1 MKKVFLSIVLML
13 IAAVGMQAEIKFGV
27 RGGYNITKMSFN
39 ESVMSADNKAGFYI
53 GPTVKIGLPM
63 NFALDASLL
72 YDQRDSDPEIYMTE
86 GDNALYD
93 TKYPD
98 LTRKALA
105 VPVNLRMSFGLGSLA
120 NVFILAGPQLDVNL
134 GSDISVEELEW
145 NWKKSTY
152 SVNVGAGLLLANRV
166 EVKFNYN
173 IPCSDSGSFSIKNA
187 ASAAKDGIKGKTGA
201 WQIGAAVY
209 F

>member
-1 MKKVFLSIVLML
+1 MKKVFLSVVLML
-13 IAAVGMQAEIKFGV
+13 IAAVGMQAEIKFGL
-27 RGGYNITKMSFN
+27 RGGYNITTMSFN
-39 ESVMSADNKAGFYI
+39 KSVISPENKAGFYI

-72 YDQRDSDPEIYMTE
+72 YDQRDSDPDINYIGVDAFSDE
-86 GDNALYD
+86 
-93 TKYPD
+93 KYPN
-98 LTRKALA
+98 LTRKTMAL
-105 VPVNLRMSFGLGSLA
+105 PLNLRMSFGLGSLA

>member
-13 IAAVGMQAEIKFGV
+13 IAAVGMQAEIKFGL
-27 RGGYNITKMSFN
+27 RGGYNITTMSFN
-39 ESVMSADNKAGFYI
+39 KSVISPENKAGFYI

-72 YDQRDSDPEIYMTE
+72 YDQRDSDPDIYIGADAFSDE
-86 GDNALYD
+86 
-93 TKYPD
+93 KYPN
-98 LTRKALA
+98 LTRKTMAL
-105 VPVNLRMSFGLGSLA
+105 PLNLRMSFGLGSLA
-120 NVFILAGPQLDVNL
+120 NVFILAGPQFDFNL

-173 IPCSDSGSFSIKNA
+173 IPCSDSGSFNIKDA
-187 ASAAKDGIKGKTGA
+187 AAAAQDGMKGKTGA